1 MYLSDQIAPGPF
13 LYLVLVIVYVTD
25 ISRKGDGIARIQGF
39 VIFIEN
45 GKVGHRLKV
54 KVTEVADRFAKATIV

>member
-1 MYLSDQIAPGPF
+1 
-13 LYLVLVIVYVTD
+13 VTANPAKVD
-25 ISRKGDGIARIQGF
+25 ITDVSRKGDGIARIQGF

-54 KVTEVADRFAKATIV
+54 KVTDVGDTFAKARII